1 MPQLSVWFI
10 RASLVYL
17 LLGLLFGALLLA
29 QKGIPYYTPVWY
41 LFPLHMEFLLVGWL
55 IQLAMGVAFWVI
67 PRFSSG
73 SSRGPVGLVWISFA
87 LLNAGILI
95 GILQYW
101 FPDVVLIGR
110 IAEVAA
116 GVLFIIG
123 SWRRVKPHGVIM

>member
-1 MPQLSVWFI
+1 
-10 RASLVYL
+10 
-17 LLGLLFGALLLA
+17 
-29 QKGIPYYTPVWY
+29 
-41 LFPLHMEFLLVGWL
+41 MEFLLVGWL

-73 SSRGPVGLVWISFA
+73 SSRGPVGLIWVSFA
-87 LLNAGILI
+87 LLNTGILI

-110 IAEVAA
+110 IAEVAS

-123 SWRRVKPHGVIM
+123 SWRRVKPHGVM

>member
-1 MPQLSVWFI
+1 MPRLSVWFI
-10 RASLVYL
+10 RASLIYL
-17 LLGLLFGALLLA
+17 LLGFFFGALLLA
-29 QKGIPYYTPVWY
+29 QKGIPFYTPVWY

-55 IQLAMGVAFWVI
+55 IQLTMGVAFWVI

-73 SSRGPVGLVWISFA
+73 SSRGPVRLVWVSFA

-110 IAEVAA
+110 IADVAA

-123 SWRRVKPHGVIM
+123 SWRRVKPHGVM